1 MSYGDKLDDCQ
12 RRLDEFAERVGT
24 GYVVLSEDEVGEQ
37 LCAAASALADEL
49 LFLKFVQ
56 GIPIVGVVGGLSNP
70 VILNRIRRFA
80 LQNYQYRMLQ
90 SLVRR

>member
-37 LCAAASALADEL
+37 LCAAASALADET